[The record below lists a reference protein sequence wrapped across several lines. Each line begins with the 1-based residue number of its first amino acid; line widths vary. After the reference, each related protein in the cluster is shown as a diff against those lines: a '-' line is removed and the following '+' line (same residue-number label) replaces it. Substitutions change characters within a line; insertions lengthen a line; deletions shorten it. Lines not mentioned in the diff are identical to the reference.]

1 MSPQKLSLTVTLGII
16 IGIMPFL
23 VVGSYLLLLL
33 AIILRLNIPVIQLVN
48 HAVIVVK
55 IALFVPFLKIGKTIF
70 EVPQIPYELNEII
83 SHLRAEFWETFSIVW
98 QTSLS
103 GIIAWLIFS
112 LPASY
117 IIYKLSVLFF
127 ARKQNKLML
136 NTVQC

>member
-1 MSPQKLSLTVTLGII
+1 MNKFLKNKLINPLLDILKKGMSPQKLSLTVTLGII

-70 EVPQIPYELNEII
+70 EVPKIPYELNEII

-98 QTSLS
+98 QTHRS
-103 GIIAWLIFS
+103 GRS
-112 LPASY
+112 Q
-117 IIYKLSVLFF
+117 VFF
-127 ARKQNKLML
+127 LCGFQKS
-136 NTVQC
+136 

>member
-33 AIILRLNIPVIQLVN
+33 AIILRLNIPVIQLIN

-55 IALFVPFLKIGKTIF
+55 IALFVPFLKIGKSIF
-70 EVPQIPYELNEII
+70 EVPQIPYELNEIT
-83 SHLRAEFWETFSIVW
+83 SHLRTEFWETFSIVW

-103 GIIAWLIFS
+103 GIIAWLVFS

-136 NTVQC
+136 NTV